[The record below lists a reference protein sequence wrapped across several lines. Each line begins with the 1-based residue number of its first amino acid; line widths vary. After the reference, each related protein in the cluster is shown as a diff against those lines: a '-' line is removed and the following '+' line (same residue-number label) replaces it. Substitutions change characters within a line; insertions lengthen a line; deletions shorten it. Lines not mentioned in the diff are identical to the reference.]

1 MHTFPENLQY
11 GCTFPVPSSIN
22 PEGDGKHIPSPMS
35 VHTLSVFGLCVF
47 FNLLKFVFF
56 LMLLF
61 LESNTDVEAENLYNV
76 AAHRFV
82 ENTHPL
88 KGAECTSLIFML
100 VFSYSFP
107 FKGYIPPDKFL

>member
-1 MHTFPENLQY
+1 
-11 GCTFPVPSSIN
+11 
-22 PEGDGKHIPSPMS
+22 
-35 VHTLSVFGLCVF
+35 
-47 FNLLKFVFF
+47 
-56 LMLLF
+56 MLLF

-107 FKGYIPPDKFL
+107 FKG